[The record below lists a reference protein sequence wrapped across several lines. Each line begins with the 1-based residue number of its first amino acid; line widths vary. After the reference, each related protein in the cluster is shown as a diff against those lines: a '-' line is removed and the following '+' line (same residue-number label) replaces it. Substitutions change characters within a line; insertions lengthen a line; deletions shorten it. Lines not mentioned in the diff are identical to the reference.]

1 MCDGKRRG
9 RQALSRNQPFGKSTE
24 GLNLYIEQKV
34 NIDYR
39 HPMAQEIDNQTARRI
54 FLERQGLSRPPGKAL
69 SRQDLLGLIHD
80 LGFVQVDSI
89 GTVERAHHQILFSR
103 NQTYKRED
111 LTALLEQDRL
121 LFEHWTHDAS
131 ILPVAFFPYWKHRF
145 AREESRI
152 LERWR
157 KWREPGFESVFEETY
172 RRIAEGGPALSRELK
187 EGDHKSG
194 GWWNWHPSKT
204 ALEFLWR
211 TGKLTI
217 SGREN
222 FQKIYDVSE
231 KCIPRAHFE
240 AEVSHDAFIDWAC
253 REALTRL
260 GFATSGEIAAFWH
273 LVNPQEAKQ
282 WVEDHRAEL
291 EEVMVMPTNGD
302 KPRPSFSLSAHL
314 PQLLAA
320 PAPPARIRVLSPFD
334 PLIRDRARAERL
346 FGFFYRI
353 EVFVPEAKREYG
365 YYVFPLLEGDRL
377 IGRID
382 MKANRKAQTL
392 DVKRLWLEKGMKAST
407 GRLEKLD
414 AELLRLAKFTG
425 VERVT
430 YGDGWL

>member
-1 MCDGKRRG
+1 M
-9 RQALSRNQPFGKSTE
+9 T
-24 GLNLYIEQKV
+24 
-34 NIDYR
+34 
-39 HPMAQEIDNQTARRI
+39 QEIDNPTARRI
-54 FLERQGLSRPPGKAL
+54 FLERQGLSNPPGKAL
-69 SRQDLLGLIHD
+69 TRHGLLALIDD

-103 NQTYKRED
+103 NQTYRRED

-131 ILPVAFFPYWKHRF
+131 ILPVAFYPYWKHRF
-145 AREESRI
+145 VREESRI

-157 KWREPGFESVFEETY
+157 KWREPGFEDAFEETY
-172 RRIAEGGPALSRELK
+172 WRIVQGGPVLSRELK
-187 EGDHKSG
+187 EDDHKSG

-217 SGREN
+217 AARQN

-231 KCIPRAHFE
+231 KCIPAE
-240 AEVSHDAFIDWAC
+240 YLAAEVSHDEFIDWAC
-253 REALTRL
+253 RAALMRL
-260 GFATSGEIAAFWH
+260 GFATPGEIVAFWN
-273 LVNPQEAKQ
+273 LVSPQEAKQ
-282 WVEDHRAEL
+282 WLDSHREEL
-291 EEVMVMPTNGD
+291 DEVVVLPANGG
-302 KPRPSFSLSAHL
+302 KVRPSFVFRERL
-314 PQLLAA
+314 PSLLAV
-320 PAPPARIRVLSPFD
+320 PEPPKRIRVLSPFD
-334 PLIRDRARAERL
+334 PLIRDRARTERL

-382 MKANRKAQTL
+382 MKANRKAGSL
-392 DVKRLWLEKGMKAST
+392 DVKRLWLEKGVKASS

-425 VERVT
+425 VEKVV